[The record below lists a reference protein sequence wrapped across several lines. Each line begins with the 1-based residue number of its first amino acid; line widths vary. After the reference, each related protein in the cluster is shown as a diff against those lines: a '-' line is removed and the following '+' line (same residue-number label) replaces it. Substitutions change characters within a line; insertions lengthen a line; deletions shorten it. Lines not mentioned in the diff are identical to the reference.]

1 MRVRPLKRY
10 EVGSIVS
17 DKLRWYRDNSPSD
30 RDVGGRF
37 FFGETMKTIPAK
49 TILQKNKTT
58 EWFGTDYNM
67 NLYRG
72 CCHGCIYCD
81 SRSDCYRVDNFS
93 YVRAKE
99 GCLKILR
106 NELQRKVRT
115 GVVGTGAM
123 SDPYNP
129 FEKSEQLTRHALEL
143 IDAFG
148 FGAMVLTK
156 SALIERDADVFCS
169 IAEHSPV
176 LCQVTVTTADDNLAK
191 LIEPNVSLPS
201 ERLEAIAKMS
211 ENGLNTG
218 IVMNP
223 ILPFIE
229 DSEENIR
236 RIVRLA
242 KECGAR
248 SVYPMFGVTLRSGNR
263 EYFYS
268 KLEKNFSDKS
278 LVERY
283 SKTYGERY
291 MCVSPKAKS
300 LWTVFVNECERLG
313 ILYKMQDIISAY
325 KLGYGDSQLTFF

>member
-1 MRVRPLKRY
+1 
-10 EVGSIVS
+10 
-17 DKLRWYRDNSPSD
+17 
-30 RDVGGRF
+30 
-37 FFGETMKTIPAK
+37 MKTIPAK
-49 TILQKNKTT
+49 TILQKNKST

-81 SRSDCYRVDNFS
+81 SRSDCYRIDNFS

-99 GCLKILR
+99 NCLKILR
-106 NELQRKVRT
+106 DELQRKVRT

-129 FEKSEQLTRHALEL
+129 FEKTEQLTRHSLEL

-148 FGAMVLTK
+148 FGTMVLTK
-156 SALIERDADVFCS
+156 SSLIARDTDVLSS

-176 LCQVTVTTADDNLAK
+176 LCQVTVTTADDKLAE

-201 ERLEAIAKMS
+201 SRFEAIAEMS
-211 ENGLNTG
+211 ENGLTTG
-218 IVMNP
+218 VVMNP
-223 ILPFIE
+223 VLPFIE
-229 DSEENIR
+229 DSEDNIL
-236 RIVRLA
+236 RIVRMA

-248 SVYPMFGVTLRSGNR
+248 SVYAMFGVTLRSGNR

-268 KLEKNFSDKS
+268 NLEKKFPDKNLS
-278 LVERY
+278 ERY
-283 SKTYGERY
+283 LKVYGDRY
-291 MCVSPKAKS
+291 MCNSPKAKR
-300 LWTVFVNECERLG
+300 LWSAFSDECEKLG

-325 KLGYGDSQLTFF
+325 KLGYSDRQLTFF

>member
-1 MRVRPLKRY
+1 
-10 EVGSIVS
+10 
-17 DKLRWYRDNSPSD
+17 
-30 RDVGGRF
+30 
-37 FFGETMKTIPAK
+37 MKTIPAK
-49 TILQKNKTT
+49 TILQKNKST

-81 SRSDCYRVDNFS
+81 SRSDCYRVENFS
-93 YVRAKE
+93 SVRAKE
-99 GCLKILR
+99 NCLRILR
-106 NELQRKVRT
+106 DELQRKVRT

-129 FEKSEQLTRHALEL
+129 FEKKEQLTRHALEL

-148 FGAMVLTK
+148 FGAVVLTK
-156 SALIERDADVFCS
+156 SALIERDSDVLLS

-176 LCQVTVTTADDNLAK
+176 LCQVTVTAADDRLSE
-191 LIEPNVSLPS
+191 LIEPNVSKTS
-201 ERLEAIAKMS
+201 ERLDAIAKMS
-211 ENGLNTG
+211 DKGLHTG

-229 DSEENIR
+229 DSEENILS
-236 RIVRLA
+236 IVRMA
-242 KECGAR
+242 RECGAR

-268 KLEKNFSDKS
+268 ELEKRFQGSG
-278 LVERY
+278 LAERY
-283 SKTYGERY
+283 SKTYGDRY
-291 MCVSPKAKS
+291 MCSSPKAKR
-300 LWTVFVNECERLG
+300 LWAVFAEECEKLG

-325 KLGYGDSQLTFF
+325 KLGYGESQLTFF